1 MGVRRLLPPSRP
13 VMNRLVGSV
22 RHPLAVATLS
32 AIGIAV
38 AATATALGSGSRPS
52 ITVRVDDKRIT
63 APRHTPAGYV
73 DVHIVTSGKAHHHL
87 AFWHLNRGVTA
98 KHFVAV
104 VKRPNGDPFKFA
116 TAVGGNAPMLAG
128 HLDTTMR
135 LLPGTIVFADIVE
148 GPTTRIASFRV
159 VGRPVAT
166 KPPVSIGTITNRNY
180 RFVLPSGFG
189 RPGVYRFTNADAVA
203 HDGVI
208 YRLARGKTASDLVRW
223 LQRGGK
229 GHPPVNFARPYGGPG
244 VIGGHWTSWFTLPK
258 LAPGDYVLGCFLTDS
273 RGMLHAAMGMVAGFV
288 VR

>member
-1 MGVRRLLPPSRP
+1 MGSTRQA
-13 VMNRLVGSV
+13 
-22 RHPLAVATLS
+22 LAAATLS
-32 AIGIAV
+32 AIGIAAAV
-38 AATATALGSGSRPS
+38 AATALGSEARPS
-52 ITVRVDDKRIT
+52 ITVRVNDKQIT

-73 DVHIVTSGKAHHHL
+73 DVHIVTTGKVHHHL

-104 VKRPNGDPFKFA
+104 VKRPNGDPFKLA

-128 HLDTTMR
+128 RLDTTMR
-135 LLPGTIVFADIVE
+135 LLPGTIVLADIVE

-166 KPPVSIGTITNRNY
+166 RPPASIGTIANRNY
-180 RFVLPSGFG
+180 RFVLPHHFG
-189 RPGVYRFTNADAVA
+189 RPGVYRFTNADTVA

-208 YRLARGKTASDLVRW
+208 YRLAAGKTASDLVRW

-229 GHPPVNFARPYGGPG
+229 GRPPVKFDRPYGGPG
-244 VIGGHWTSWFTLPK
+244 AIGGHWTSWFTLPK
-258 LAPGDYVLGCFLTDS
+258 LAPGHYVLGCFLTDS
-273 RGMLHAAMGMVAGFV
+273 HGMLHATMGMVAGFV